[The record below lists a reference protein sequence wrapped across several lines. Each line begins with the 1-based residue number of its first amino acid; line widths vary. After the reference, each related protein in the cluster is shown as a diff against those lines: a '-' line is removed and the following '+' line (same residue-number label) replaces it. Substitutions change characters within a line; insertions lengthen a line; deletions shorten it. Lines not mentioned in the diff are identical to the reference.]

1 MRRHTSGTNN
11 RVLIEQAIATLVNNQ
26 AAFVAQLNENN
37 KIRVEAELR
46 FAQDR
51 KEAERRFA
59 QDKKEAD
66 LRYAQDKKEA
76 DLRYAQDKKEADL
89 RFSRIEKE
97 LEEIK
102 TLLQSHDRILTN
114 LLPEI
119 LAKLPEAVSR
129 KIGFKPK

>member
-1 MRRHTSGTNN
+1 MRRHTNGTTGS
-11 RVLIEQAIATLVNNQ
+11 VLIEQAIATLVNNQ

-37 KIRVEAELR
+37 KIRA
-46 FAQDR
+46 
-51 KEAERRFA
+51 
-59 QDKKEAD
+59 EAD
-66 LRYAQDKKEA
+66 LLSAQT
-76 DLRYAQDKKEADL
+76 RKEADL
-89 RFSRIEKE
+89 RFARIEKE

-102 TLLQSHDRILTN
+102 AILQRHDSILTN

>member
-1 MRRHTSGTNN
+1 MRRHTNGT
-11 RVLIEQAIATLVNNQ
+11 RGSVLIEQAIATLVNNQ

-37 KIRVEAELR
+37 KMRAEADLLS
-46 FAQDR
+46 AQTR
-51 KEAERRFA
+51 
-59 QDKKEAD
+59 KEAD
-66 LRYAQDKKEA
+66 LRW
-76 DLRYAQDKKEADL
+76 KEADL

-102 TLLQSHDRILTN
+102 STLQRHDRLLANLTEV
-114 LLPEI
+114 LEKLPDV

>member
-1 MRRHTSGTNN
+1 MRRHTSGTTGS
-11 RVLIEQAIATLVNNQ
+11 VLIEQAIATLVNNQ

-37 KIRVEAELR
+37 KIRA
-46 FAQDR
+46 
-51 KEAERRFA
+51 
-59 QDKKEAD
+59 EAD
-66 LRYAQDKKEA
+66 LLSIQAR
-76 DLRYAQDKKEADL
+76 KEADL

-102 TLLQSHDRILTN
+102 AILQQ
-114 LLPEI
+114 LLPDL

>member
-1 MRRHTSGTNN
+1 MRRHTNGTNN
-11 RVLIEQAIATLVNNQ
+11 SALIEQAIATLVNNQ

-37 KIRVEAELR
+37 KIRAEADLLS
-46 FAQDR
+46 AQTR
-51 KEAERRFA
+51 
-59 QDKKEAD
+59 KEAD
-66 LRYAQDKKEA
+66 LRW
-76 DLRYAQDKKEADL
+76 KEADL

-102 TLLQSHDRILTN
+102 AILHQ
-114 LLPEI
+114 LLPDI